1 MYITEDCKYKP
12 YGSVIILDK
21 LVDSKNLSDK
31 IATAKQNYGLD
42 KLIYDESWEVRQAV
56 AKQGFGLDILI
67 KDIDEDVRVEIAK
80 HNYKLD
86 ILVNDEDPY
95 VRQAV
100 AEQKFGLN
108 ILINDPVWFVRNEVA
123 RQGYG
128 LDILINDEEFI
139 IRNTVDDYLK
149 EHNLTIEEWCIQEG
163 KNYSGLIEY
172 LIKIF
177 SIIDTLNFVKVETDS
192 DLSIKEFFNDLSN
205 ESYEENDFI
214 YVAPIDIRQI
224 LFKIEKSIE
233 NNNKVFK
240 FIVKISE
247 NSFSY
252 NIIVNITSKDIFHK
266 ILKSTLAI
274 LHEYTPLT
282 KYICEIEEI
291 L

>member
-1 MYITEDCKYKP
+1 MYITEDCKNKP
-12 YGSVIILDK
+12 YGSDIILDK

-31 IATAKQNYGLD
+31 IAAVKQNYELD
-42 KLIYDESWEVRQAV
+42 KLIYDKSWEVRQAV
-56 AKQGFGLDILI
+56 AKQG
-67 KDIDEDVRVEIAK
+67 
-80 HNYKLD
+80 
-86 ILVNDEDPY
+86 
-95 VRQAV
+95 
-100 AEQKFGLN
+100 
-108 ILINDPVWFVRNEVA
+108 
-123 RQGYG
+123 YG
-128 LDILINDEEFI
+128 LDIRINDEESI
-139 IRNTVDDYLK
+139 IRNTVYDYLK

-177 SIIDTLNFVKVETDS
+177 SIINTLNFVKVETDS

-266 ILKSTLAI
+266 ILTSTLAI

-282 KYICEIEEI
+282 KYICEIEDI